1 MHFTIVKEGVGVK
14 GSCPIYVVNRLFSR
28 QDDFDPFG
36 LKDPTPR
43 KRKSKP
49 PRFEFLGAV
58 GIILGM
64 MGVIGFLLFHL
75 VGFQIYLII
84 LSFLK

>member
-1 MHFTIVKEGVGVK
+1 MYFSVVKEGVGVK
-14 GSCPIYVVNRLFSR
+14 RGCLIHVVKRVFSR
-28 QDDFDPFG
+28 QGDFNPFG
-36 LKDPTPR
+36 PKDPTPR

-64 MGVIGFLLFHL
+64 LGVIGFLLFHL

>member
-1 MHFTIVKEGVGVK
+1 MYFSVVKEGVGVK
-14 GSCPIYVVNRLFSR
+14 RGCLIHVVKRVFSR
-28 QDDFDPFG
+28 QGDFNPFG
-36 LKDPTPR
+36 PKDPTPR

-64 MGVIGFLLFHL
+64 IGVIGFLLFHL

>member
-1 MHFTIVKEGVGVK
+1 MYFSVVKEGVGVK
-14 GSCPIYVVNRLFSR
+14 RGCLIHVVKRVFSR
-28 QDDFDPFG
+28 QGDFKPFG
-36 LKDPTPR
+36 PKDPTPR

>member
-1 MHFTIVKEGVGVK
+1 MK
-14 GSCPIYVVNRLFSR
+14 GDYLMCVVNRVFSR
-28 QDDFDPFG
+28 QGDFNPFG
-36 LKDPTPR
+36 PKDPTPR

-49 PRFEFLGAV
+49 PRFEFLGAI

-64 MGVIGFLLFHL
+64 MGVTGFLLFHL
-75 VGFQIYLII
+75 VGFQIYLLI

>member
-1 MHFTIVKEGVGVK
+1 MHFTIVKEGVRVK
-14 GSCPIYVVNRLFSR
+14 GGSLICVVNRVFSR
-28 QDDFDPFG
+28 QVDFNPFG
-36 LKDPTPR
+36 PKDPTPR

>member
-1 MHFTIVKEGVGVK
+1 MYFSVVKEGVGVK
-14 GSCPIYVVNRLFSR
+14 RGCLIHVVKRVFSR
-28 QDDFDPFG
+28 QVDFNSFG
-36 LKDPTPR
+36 PKDPTPR